1 MSGPRPTNQKFKDS
15 EVMRI
20 ARAAT
25 YGLLVPALLAMRP
38 VADELTF
45 SPEEGSSLSKTFEMS
60 LSLALDDAM
69 MLVDGNDMAEVLL
82 AQEPSVD
89 ATFTWS
95 IEDTYEEMGDGRPTK
110 LLRTFTEAGMEYDT
124 GDDSGSESMEDLEGK
139 SIRFTW
145 DDEEDGYIAEF
156 ADEEEGD
163 EDLLNGLGEDMDL
176 RALLPG
182 EGVSI
187 GDTWEVDL
195 INDVLMPGMDL
206 TSAMDS
212 SEIPPEA
219 EPLIAFIEGE
229 IENLIESM
237 TLSCEYMGSRDE
249 DGVQVGVVGL
259 SLECTYSVSLVDLIA
274 DMVSMAPVEIEMET
288 EYADIEFELA
298 GEGELLWDLAG
309 GHVSSFG
316 LESDMACFIDAA
328 MSADVGGQ
336 MSEQEAS
343 IELSGSMAW
352 SATAE

>member
-1 MSGPRPTNQKFKDS
+1 
-15 EVMRI
+15 MRI
-20 ARAAT
+20 ARTAA

-45 SPEEGSSLSKTFEMS
+45 SPEEGSSLSKTFELS

-69 MLVDGNDMAEVLL
+69 LLVDGNDMAEMVLS
-82 AQEPSVD
+82 QEPGVD

-95 IEDTYEEMGDGRPTK
+95 IDDTYEEMGDGRPTK

-145 DDEEDGYIAEF
+145 DDEEEGYIAEF
-156 ADEEEGD
+156 ADEEEAGD
-163 EDLLNGLGEDMDL
+163 EDVLNGLGEDMDL

-182 EGVSI
+182 DGVSV

-195 INDVLMPGMDL
+195 VGDVLMPGMDL

-212 SEIPPEA
+212 GDIPPEA
-219 EPLIAFIEGE
+219 EPLIAFLETE
-229 IENLIESM
+229 IENLVESM

-249 DGVQVGVVGL
+249 GGVQVGVVGV

-274 DMVSMAPVEIEMET
+274 DMVSNAPVEVALDT

-298 GEGELLWDLAG
+298 GEGELLWDMAG
-309 GHVSSFG
+309 GHISSFG

-328 MSADVGGQ
+328 MSADMGGQ
-336 MSEQEAS
+336 MSEQEVS
-343 IELSGSMAW
+343 VELSGSMAW
-352 SATAE
+352 SAAAE